1 MATKIKVTPE
11 ALKSAS
17 KNINDLSTQYKTQY
31 DGLIKIVDELSKDW
45 QGADNLAFAR
55 KVHEFDDDVKKMF
68 DEMNEY
74 SNFLEYSATSYTE
87 TQEDAMRRAEALAGN
102 YNG

>member
-1 MATKIKVTPE
+1 MATIIKVTPD

-17 KNINDLSTQYKTQY
+17 KNIDDLSTQYKTQY
-31 DGLIKIVDELSKDW
+31 EKLTKLVDELSNDW
-45 QGADNLAFAR
+45 QGEDNQAFAR

-68 DEMNEY
+68 DEMTEY
-74 SNFLEYSATSYTE
+74 SNFLEHSATSYTE
-87 TQEDAMRRAEALAGN
+87 TQEDATKRAQALAGN